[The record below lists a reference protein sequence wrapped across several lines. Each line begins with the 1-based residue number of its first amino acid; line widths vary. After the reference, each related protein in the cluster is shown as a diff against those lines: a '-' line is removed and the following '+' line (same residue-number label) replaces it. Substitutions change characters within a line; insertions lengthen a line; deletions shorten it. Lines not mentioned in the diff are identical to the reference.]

1 MYRGKE
7 LPHLLHMVA
16 ISTQGFKGIMLQ
28 GYLLLNKKMPNNF
41 AEYIGCLI
49 LKQIVHEAILY

>member
-7 LPHLLHMVA
+7 FPSHLHMVA
-16 ISTQGFKGIMLQ
+16 ISTRGFKGIMLQ

-41 AEYIGCLI
+41 AEYYGCLI
-49 LKQIVHEAILY
+49 LKQIAHEAILY